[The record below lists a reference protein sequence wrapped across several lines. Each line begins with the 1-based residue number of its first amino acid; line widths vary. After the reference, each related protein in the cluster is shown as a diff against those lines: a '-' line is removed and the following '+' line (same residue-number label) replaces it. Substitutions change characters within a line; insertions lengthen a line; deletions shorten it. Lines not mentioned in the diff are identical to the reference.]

1 MANNSTL
8 KRVFAEVQT
17 LLDTDQY
24 RWIGLEN
31 QPEDYF
37 DWGLSYDTT
46 AEDIIELMIDQDDLE
61 TAE

>member
-8 KRVFAEVQT
+8 RRVFAEVLE

-24 RWIGLEN
+24 RWIGDEN

-37 DWGLSYDTT
+37 DWGLAYDTT
-46 AEDIIELMIDQDDLE
+46 AEDIIELMIEEGDLE
-61 TAE
+61 EVE